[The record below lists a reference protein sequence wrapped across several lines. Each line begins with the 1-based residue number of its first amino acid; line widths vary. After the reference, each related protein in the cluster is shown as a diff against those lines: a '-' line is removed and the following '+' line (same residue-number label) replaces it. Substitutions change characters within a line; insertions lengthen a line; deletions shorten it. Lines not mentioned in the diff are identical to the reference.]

1 MFSQR
6 ILLDDEG
13 QYLFKETACL
23 HLLELFISRKSEFF
37 KSFLESVE
45 NCIWFLQTTLW
56 DS

>member
-45 NCIWFLQTTLW
+45 NCIWFLQTPLW